1 LDVLDAEGVPG
12 AGGAAR
18 KLGALDVPGAALLD
32 TLAGDSGSGRG
43 LLTWGASCAAE
54 PTLPGPGITVV
65 GPDLG
70 PGVGPG
76 IGAARGTLL
85 SGGGARPGPSTKT
98 WPTEMWKSAPMLFH
112 RAKSR
117 KSRS

>member
-12 AGGAAR
+12 AVGAAR
-18 KLGALDVPGAALLD
+18 GLGALDTPGAALLD

-43 LLTWGASCAAE
+43 LPTWGVSCAAE
-54 PTLPGPGITVV
+54 PTLPVAGV
-65 GPDLG
+65 GPDLD
-70 PGVGPG
+70 PGV
-76 IGAARGTLL
+76 GAARGTLL
-85 SGGGARPGPSTKT
+85 SGDGARPGPSTKT
-98 WPTEMWKSAPMLFH
+98 WPTEIWKSAPMLFH